1 VSAKLGAAIDYLAV
15 APTVVAVVRD
25 LDLGVSFDDLRC
37 PSAPANPELFAELT
51 ELLGLGTSA
60 ERILASLSDDP

>member
-1 VSAKLGAAIDYLAV
+1 
-15 APTVVAVVRD
+15 VVAVVRD

-37 PSAPANPELFAELT
+37 PSAPVKPELFAELT